1 MKPNFLPSSPNRGL
15 LGSNKRGFFNDL
27 QESPTAR
34 RAKRVRKNRK
44 RRSKRSEDK
53 RLELEKW
60 SSVDSPW
67 AHSPIIQN
75 QTSDMPALPLSLKEE
90 DEITH
95 ALMSGEEDINEDQ
108 KERSKNIGANE
119 IKNPGNWAEHRPD
132 EGLRYPIDDGI
143 YKIPAAPGPSNP
155 KIIHQHAYEPREL
168 TPLGGLVPNRD
179 YTFRAYPNPVPTHL
193 PPFVQTSEEPRRKKC
208 AESTTAVMSRKSD
221 RATAPFPDT
230 PQPSKEEPTIASSP
244 IQPTATAHKTTAT
257 ATETERDVLTVP
269 TSTKTLKAINKRL
282 KALETGLA
290 ASSASRRAA
299 KKDQILPRKEIEA
312 LRTDIARL
320 HDRLDRDELRAAF
333 RHSMLFN
340 SLTKLAGDVGALSGE
355 VALLLAGDR
364 REQAERDHPAE
375 GATEGG
381 QGAGAGTPRAA
392 VVARDSRYRLT
403 KSMQQSRKTLEQCL
417 RRYTEDMNRAESK
430 DDVVKYGGLVVQ
442 YAGDLFKT
450 FG

>member
-1 MKPNFLPSSPNRGL
+1 
-15 LGSNKRGFFNDL
+15 
-27 QESPTAR
+27 
-34 RAKRVRKNRK
+34 
-44 RRSKRSEDK
+44 
-53 RLELEKW
+53 
-60 SSVDSPW
+60 
-67 AHSPIIQN
+67 
-75 QTSDMPALPLSLKEE
+75 
-90 DEITH
+90 
-95 ALMSGEEDINEDQ
+95 
-108 KERSKNIGANE
+108 
-119 IKNPGNWAEHRPD
+119 
-132 EGLRYPIDDGI
+132 
-143 YKIPAAPGPSNP
+143 
-155 KIIHQHAYEPREL
+155 
-168 TPLGGLVPNRD
+168 
-179 YTFRAYPNPVPTHL
+179 
-193 PPFVQTSEEPRRKKC
+193 
-208 AESTTAVMSRKSD
+208 MSRNSD
-221 RATAPFPDT
+221 RATAPFPEI

-244 IQPTATAHKTTAT
+244 VQPTAAADKTTAT
-257 ATETERDVLTVP
+257 ATDVLTAP

-290 ASSASRRAA
+290 ASSASRRPT
-299 KKDQILPRKEIEA
+299 KKDQSLPRKEIVA

-320 HDRLDRDELRAAF
+320 HDRVGRDELRAAF

-375 GATEGG
+375 GAAEGG
-381 QGAGAGTPRAA
+381 QGAGADIAGAGSAGTPRAA